1 MVFGLL
7 SLVFVFFPILVIYS
21 CYKYPLVD
29 KLGAVVICYI
39 AGIILGNTGL
49 LPDGFAKVQESIT
62 NLSVIIALPILL
74 FSLDVKK
81 WTRHSG
87 KAILSIFLAT
97 FSIIIVASIGF
108 LIVNDSVNDAW
119 KLVGMAIGLYTGGTP
134 NLAAIKTALDIDP
147 TLYLT
152 FHTYDVLV
160 GSVYIIFCIT
170 IAQRIF
176 GKFLPA
182 FDSKK
187 GDSED
192 IPVTDYE
199 REEINSY
206 QGILKWSIIKG
217 LIVSLVLSLI
227 VVGLS
232 FGVGQLFPDEYLTSI
247 IILMVTT
254 FGIAFSF
261 VPFVKNIEKTFQFGM
276 YIILIFC
283 LTVGAM
289 ADLEKIFVTVNYDI
303 LFFVLGS
310 VFGSMI
316 LHALLCKLFNIDTD
330 TFIVTSVSAI
340 GSPPFVPLVA
350 DALKN
355 KQVVLSGMTAGI
367 IGYAIGNY
375 IGVSMAYLMKSIM

>member
-261 VPFVKNIEKTFQFGM
+261 VPFVKNIEKTF
-276 YIILIFC
+276 
-283 LTVGAM
+283 
-289 ADLEKIFVTVNYDI
+289 
-303 LFFVLGS
+303 
-310 VFGSMI
+310 
-316 LHALLCKLFNIDTD
+316 
-330 TFIVTSVSAI
+330 
-340 GSPPFVPLVA
+340 
-350 DALKN
+350 
-355 KQVVLSGMTAGI
+355 
-367 IGYAIGNY
+367 
-375 IGVSMAYLMKSIM
+375 

>member
-350 DALKN
+350 DAIKN